1 METYPTYPNR
11 FKDRIAVI
19 AGAGNGIGRACAIR
33 FAREGA
39 TCLVAD
45 IDAKGLGRTKAMIQ
59 EAGGRC
65 ATYTF
70 DVTKK
75 KDVDD
80 AVAQMLEQFGT
91 IHVLVNSAGILSRE
105 ADFGDITEQDL
116 LQTINI
122 NLVGAF
128 FLAQPIVRH
137 MIAKRYGKVV
147 HISSQSGVIG
157 RARRTHYSASK
168 FGMNGLTQALAL
180 EVAQY
185 GINVNAICPSRIES
199 EMTKGILQGRA
210 EKLHQ
215 PLDQVR
221 QAYIKSVPIGRL
233 GLPED
238 VASLATYLATEEA
251 CYITGQIISTSGGR

>member
-1 METYPTYPNR
+1 MQTYPVYPGR

-19 AGAGNGIGRACAIR
+19 AGAGNGIGRACALR

-45 IDAKGLGRTKAMIQ
+45 IDARGLRNTQEMI
-59 EAGGRC
+59 ESAGARC
-65 ATYTF
+65 SSYVF
-70 DVTKK
+70 DVTNK

-80 AVAQMLEQFGT
+80 AVAQMLERYGT
-91 IHVLVNSAGILSRE
+91 IHILVNSAGIAPE
-105 ADFGDITEQDL
+105 ADFVDISERDL
-116 LQTINI
+116 VRTIHI

-137 MIAKRYGKVV
+137 MIEKRYGKVI

-199 EMTKGILQGRA
+199 EMTTGILRGRA
-210 EKLHQ
+210 DKQHKSFEE
-215 PLDQVR
+215 VR
-221 QAYIKSVPIGRL
+221 EAYIKSVPLGRL

-238 VASLATYLATEEA
+238 VASLATHLATEEA
-251 CYITGQIISTSGGR
+251 CFITGQIISTSGGR